1 MKCKH
6 FFKNIRT
13 AIFPDVILVSNYHG
27 CKGKTINLILHYMID
42 IIYKTLKVPHPEKL
56 QFIQNIKNLMFQ
68 VIFIFSDWIFIKQI
82 IVFSTPFC
90 CWGNR
95 FSNNYAWNFEWGMGA
110 WVKMPRSNAFSRNMN
125 TIKLNVFSTH
135 STIYTLK
142 KIQHAFL
149 RETKPL
155 VV

>member
-1 MKCKH
+1 
-6 FFKNIRT
+6 
-13 AIFPDVILVSNYHG
+13 
-27 CKGKTINLILHYMID
+27 
-42 IIYKTLKVPHPEKL
+42 
-56 QFIQNIKNLMFQ
+56 
-68 VIFIFSDWIFIKQI
+68 
-82 IVFSTPFC
+82 
-90 CWGNR
+90 
-95 FSNNYAWNFEWGMGA
+95 MGA

-142 KIQHAFL
+142 KIQYAFL